1 MKLKYKKWLLF
12 TGLYQLAISFERK
25 FKWLEPAGKQAA
37 GKYELAAES
46 YRRIVEEYLNS
57 DDKSKNEC
65 GDSQVTVFC
74 MEQLSKC
81 YHSVGN
87 WSQFES
93 WKLHESEIL
102 QDENLRKLMP
112 ENITPE
118 QAICL
123 RKFDDAEEYSLKE
136 LSDWTLLDEEV
147 KTNWSCAKTMM
158 ECSNTLTNVA
168 LRITLDDKGSFFEDV
183 QRCKKVAARAMEE
196 SLRNIPSEYLNEAIL
211 VQYAAAGL
219 EDVLNG
225 GGGKNLFDLFE
236 MDKFNQL
243 DSSVLTQIL
252 WWSSYFQRTSNN
264 LSSTEVQNLRL
275 HVVYAARKEGNF
287 ALAQRELGKYFSTE
301 TDFQFSSSSFMD
313 IVEEIIDVP
322 QEIKWTRDST
332 RAFRETSKLLYG
344 MDKIDK
350 ALKVCSVT
358 ALGISKSIVAA
369 SEQALPELRE
379 LGTRALLTLGE
390 FIKISFF

>member
-1 MKLKYKKWLLF
+1 
-12 TGLYQLAISFERK
+12 
-25 FKWLEPAGKQAA
+25 
-37 GKYELAAES
+37 
-46 YRRIVEEYLNS
+46 
-57 DDKSKNEC
+57 
-65 GDSQVTVFC
+65 

-102 QDENLRKLMP
+102 QNEKHDNLHKQMP

-118 QAICL
+118 QAVCL
-123 RKFDDAEEYSLKE
+123 RKFEDSEEYSLKE
-136 LSDWTLLDEEV
+136 LSDWTLLDEQV
-147 KTNWSCAKTMM
+147 KTNWSCAKTMI

-168 LRITLDDKGSFFEDV
+168 LRITLDDSEKEGFFEDV
-183 QRCKKVAARAMEE
+183 LRCKKVAARTMEE

-219 EDVLNG
+219 EDVLNDG
-225 GGGKNLFDLFE
+225 DSGKNLFELFE

-252 WWSSYFQRTSNN
+252 WWSSYFQRSSNN
-264 LSSTEVQNLRL
+264 LSTTEVQNLRL

-287 ALAQRELGKYFSTE
+287 ALAQRELGKYFSSE
-301 TDFQFSSSSFMD
+301 DDFQFSSSSFLD
-313 IVEEIIDVP
+313 IVEEIISGQ
-322 QEIKWTRDST
+322 QEIKWTKDNT

-344 MDKIDK
+344 MDKINK

-379 LGTRALLTLGE
+379 LGTRALLTLG
-390 FIKISFF
+390 KLLVTQYNNRLHT